1 VSDFQNLFKRELIF
15 TSDANTKDEIFEE
28 VGQYL
33 IEKEYV
39 KDNFIDGVKERE
51 KNYPTG
57 LDLSPIG
64 ENVNNV
70 AIPHTEVEY
79 CLSKGISFVKLK
91 NEIEFYN
98 MIKPEEPL
106 NAKYLFFIINNEK
119 NGQTEVL
126 SDLMDFLTK
135 EENIKKLD
143 EINNKDTLFKFLTN
157 N

>member
-1 VSDFQNLFKRELIF
+1 
-15 TSDANTKDEIFEE
+15 
-28 VGQYL
+28 
-33 IEKEYV
+33 
-39 KDNFIDGVKERE
+39 
-51 KNYPTG
+51 
-57 LDLSPIG
+57 
-64 ENVNNV
+64 
-70 AIPHTEVEY
+70 
-79 CLSKGISFVKLK
+79 
-91 NEIEFYN
+91 

>member
-1 VSDFQNLFKRELIF
+1 MSDFQNLFKRELIF

-39 KDNFIDGVKERE
+39 KNNFIDGVKERE

-79 CLSKGISFVKLK
+79 CLSKAIGFVKLES
-91 NEIEFYN
+91 EIEFYN
-98 MIKPEEPL
+98 MIKPEEAL
-106 NAKYLFFIINNEK
+106 DAKYLFFIINNEK

-143 EINNKDTLFKFLTN
+143 EINNEDTLFKFLTN